1 MNRILLSSLLRR
13 RRRHALL
20 AMAVGIGIVV
30 LYWGL
35 SNEARIVA
43 WLAEAPHV
51 AVTVAVCAVAALL
64 ILTLASLLAMVSMS
78 RRNLRITLA
87 LDNMTQGL
95 CMFNRSARLVVCNE
109 PYLKM
114 YGLSREEA
122 HPGCS
127 LRELLAT
134 RKVGGSFSEM
144 GIDEYATNI
153 EQRMAEGKPFSS
165 IVQVR
170 GRAIAINGRPAP
182 GGGWV
187 STHEDISDRQ
197 RQDQEHSAV
206 TAQERRRAAVEA
218 AISVFRPRVETMLK
232 SVAEHAVAMRS
243 TASALFSTSSRASQ
257 RAEGAA
263 DSSSRASMNVEIV
276 AGAAEELA
284 SSIAEISRQLEQTN
298 TIVDTAVT
306 EAGSTHGQIGSLAQ
320 SAQKIGDV
328 VKLIQDV
335 AEQTNL
341 LALNATIEAAR
352 AGDAGRGF
360 AVVASEVKSLAVQT
374 AKATEEIASQIV
386 SVQVSTTAAVEAI
399 GRIAGRMKEISTYTS
414 AAAVSVRQQQSATG
428 EISHNVMSAAQS
440 SKEIA
445 AVLGDV
451 TGSAVETRGSAE
463 SVLAAS
469 QAVEAAASSL
479 REEVEGFLQKVA
491 V

>member
-13 RRRHALL
+13 KRRHALL

-35 SNEARIVA
+35 SNQARLIA
-43 WLAEAPHV
+43 WLADSPQTV
-51 AVTVAVCAVAALL
+51 VTVGVSAVASLL
-64 ILTLASLLAMVSMS
+64 VLVLASLLAMASMS

-109 PYLKM
+109 PYLTM

-122 HPGCS
+122 YPGCS
-127 LRELLAT
+127 LRELLSS
-134 RKVGGSFSEM
+134 RKSGSLSAE
-144 GIDEYATNI
+144 GINEYAANI
-153 EQRMAEGKPFSS
+153 ERRMAEGKPFSTV
-165 IVQVR
+165 VQVR
-170 GRAIAINGRPAP
+170 GQTISIHGRPAP

-197 RQDQEHSAV
+197 RQDQERSAV
-206 TAQERRRAAVEA
+206 AAQEQRRAAVEA

-232 SVAEHAVAMRS
+232 SVAEQAVAMRS

-399 GRIAGRMKEISTYTS
+399 GRIAARMKEISTYTS

-469 QAVEAAASSL
+469 LAVEAAASSL